1 MLHVLTIALV
11 AAVEIV
17 DKVAG
22 LHALKV
28 AKAQATR

>member
-1 MLHVLTIALV
+1 MPLALIIAQAV
-11 AAVEIV
+11 AVEIV

-22 LHALKV
+22 LHVLKV